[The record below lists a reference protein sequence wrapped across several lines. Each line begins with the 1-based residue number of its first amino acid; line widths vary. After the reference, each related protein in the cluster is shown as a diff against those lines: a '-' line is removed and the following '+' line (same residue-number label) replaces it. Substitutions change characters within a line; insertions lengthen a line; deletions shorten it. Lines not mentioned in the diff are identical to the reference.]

1 MIKLEFNG
9 RAFEPKD
16 FTQTLLK
23 AAMEQVAAQLHNQ
36 VSTIRDPNTGEF
48 PTVVVSATSIEDIRF
63 RVEGSPELLALVHER
78 LGLTSDSDLE
88 NTTELEELPP
98 PKVFLSYAWEDRE
111 MASRVA
117 HALQATGIDT
127 WWAEWCISAGDSLRQ
142 RIDEGL
148 GQCSHFVVLLT
159 STSITKPWVNQE
171 MDAGLILKLQ
181 SQVKFIPLRHKLAP
195 EQLPPLLRGL
205 LSPAIVDPELD
216 INQLVNDIYGVTKKP
231 PLGPAP
237 KTAITKE
244 ISSSYSAAANA
255 IAKAFVASTKLAR
268 KFDPWMNL
276 VELVKET
283 ELTEEDVIDA
293 VHELRGMVGVHR
305 EGVYYPET
313 ELFVTFDRFSM
324 PWDPQKDALVLAT
337 DLLNDTEFPT
347 SSADIAAKYGWEAR
361 RLNPALAYLDNR
373 KLVRSRSFLGQGD
386 WIVASIHRTDQTRRF
401 VKSRQ

>member
-1 MIKLEFNG
+1 VIKLEFNG
-9 RAFEPKD
+9 RAFDPKD

-23 AAMEQVAAQLHNQ
+23 AAMEQVAAQLHDQ
-36 VSTIRDPNTGEF
+36 ISAIRDPNTGEF
-48 PTVVVSATSIEDIRF
+48 PTVVVSATSIEDMSF

-78 LGLTSDSDLE
+78 LELTSDSDSE
-88 NTTELEELPP
+88 STTEPAPP

-111 MASRVA
+111 IASRVA
-117 HALQATGIDT
+117 HALQAAGIDT

-159 STSITKPWVNQE
+159 PTSIIKPWVNQE

-195 EQLPPLLRGL
+195 EQLPPLLLGL
-205 LSPAIVDPELD
+205 LSPTIEEPEWD
-216 INQLVNDIYGVTKKP
+216 INQLVNDIHGFTRKP

-237 KTAITKE
+237 KAAITKE
-244 ISSSYSAAANA
+244 ISSSYSPAANA
-255 IAKAFVASTKLAR
+255 VAKAFVASTKLAR

-276 VELVKET
+276 EELIKET
-283 ELTEEDVIDA
+283 GLTEEDVIDA

-305 EGVYYPET
+305 EGVYYPES

-324 PWDPQKDALVLAT
+324 PWDPKEDALVLAT
-337 DLLNDTEFPT
+337 DLLNDTEVPT
-347 SSADIAAKYGWEAR
+347 SSADIAARYGWEAR

-373 KLVRSRSFLGQGD
+373 KLVRTRSFLGQGD
-386 WIVASIHRTDQTRRF
+386 WVVASIHRTDQTRRF